1 MSYLETIKYKE
12 NSAINEVEKMKLFI
26 SKIMNSEF
34 ETNPKIIYPI
44 YLIKSEMINKSEKY
58 LKGNKINK
66 VEEFSLIN
74 KFEQLKNEIYNERNF
89 YIILKDRINNFIS
102 SD

>member
-44 YLIKSEMINKSEKY
+44 YLKTRKK
-58 LKGNKINK
+58 
-66 VEEFSLIN
+66 
-74 KFEQLKNEIYNERNF
+74 
-89 YIILKDRINNFIS
+89 
-102 SD
+102 